1 MKINLTILAISAL
14 VLGSLLLS
22 FQTLFE
28 GASAYERYYIAAAL
42 IISSALLIISIAQLL
57 YRAVHRSSIATRNA
71 RSRKVQPREHYRLTY
86 DTPPH
91 PLFVQND
98 DELPLDQT
106 FSCPVKDLSETG
118 LALYCSGVYENGQA
132 VIGEVIFDSGRNAKV
147 NGHVVRQNADST
159 SIALDCTIEPSVFMA
174 EQRELIAARKQ
185 TGPRPTVSQDILDK
199 TADSLP
205 SHRPKGIC
213 LKK

>member
-14 VLGSLLLS
+14 VLGSLSLS
-22 FQTLFE
+22 SQTLFE

-42 IISSALLIISIAQLL
+42 IISSALLVISVARLL
-57 YRAVHRSSIATRNA
+57 YMVVRRSSSANHKA
-71 RSRKVQPREHYRLTY
+71 QSREVQRREHYRLTY
-86 DTPPH
+86 ETPPH
-91 PLFVQND
+91 PLFVQSD
-98 DELPLDQT
+98 DNVPLDQT

-118 LALYCSGVYENGQA
+118 LALYCSGVYENGQT
-132 VIGEVIFDSGRNAKV
+132 VIGEIIFDSGRNARV
-147 NGHVVRQNADST
+147 NGSVVRQDTNCT
-159 SIALDCTIEPSVFMA
+159 SIALHCAIEPSIFMA
-174 EQRELIAARKQ
+174 EQREMIAARKQ
-185 TGPRPTVSQDILDK
+185 TGPRPSVNQDILEK